1 MFAALAADKT
11 RYGVSPYVSYVAY
24 VLLFTALAEHISS
37 LNKPRKDCNLWG
49 LRLARLVNINRVLI
63 YEDSGEY

>member
-1 MFAALAADKT
+1 MFLCPYVLLFTALAADKT
-11 RYGVSPYVSYVAY
+11 RYGIG
-24 VLLFTALAEHISS
+24 T

>member
-1 MFAALAADKT
+1 MFLC
-11 RYGVSPYVSYVAY
+11 PY
-24 VLLFTALAEHISS
+24 VLLFTALAAAKTRYGIGT